1 MTDSTKEAPDTPIAT
16 ETQSIEYLD
25 TEAEKKV
32 VWKCDLHVVPILSF
46 LMCLGF
52 LDRINI
58 GNARLQGL
66 ERDLG
71 MSGHDFNIALFI
83 FFIPYMFFE
92 VPSNIILKKVA
103 PSTWLSGVMIGWG
116 LVTVFQGL
124 TDSFAGLLTCRIF
137 LGIFEAGFFPGC
149 VYLISMYYKRH
160 ELQTRVNFYI
170 ACSIMAGSMSGILA
184 YFIAGMDGMCGYSG
198 WRWIFILEG
207 AATVVAAAV
216 SKFFIPDWPETA
228 KFLTEDE
235 RKILIHRLATETEN
249 SRMDRLDKP
258 AMKRAFTDVKIY
270 LGIIMYIGIVNS
282 GYAVSFFTP
291 TILHDLGWTALN
303 AQLMAVPI
311 FACGAC
317 SAMITAVISDRIR
330 HRFTFTII
338 GCLIASVGYTILL
351 CQQYVSVGV
360 RYFAVFTI
368 SAGSFMSHPITIT
381 WLSNNMGGHYKRGI
395 SSAMQIGI
403 GNSGGI
409 IASNL
414 FFPSEAPRYPTG
426 YGASLGLIWLCALT
440 CIVFLLYLHREN
452 RLRAQGHRDHL
463 LQLPEDEVNNLGD
476 HHPSFK
482 FTY

>member
-25 TEAEKKV
+25 RKAEKKV
-32 VWKCDLHVVPILSF
+32 VWKCDLYVVPILSF

-66 ERDLG
+66 ERDLN

-83 FFIPYMFFE
+83 FFIPYMVCE

-116 LVTVFQGL
+116 LVTVFQGI
-124 TDSFAGLLTCRIF
+124 TDSFAGLVTCRIF

-170 ACSIMAGSMSGILA
+170 ACSVIAGSMSGLA
-184 YFIAGMDGMCGYSG
+184 LDIYPGRRCDSG
-198 WRWIFILEG
+198 RRRSLEIFHSRL
-207 AATVVAAAV
+207 
-216 SKFFIPDWPETA
+216 
-228 KFLTEDE
+228 LTEAE
-235 RKILIHRLATETEN
+235 RKILIHRLAMETEN
-249 SRMDRLDKP
+249 ARMDRLDKP

-317 SAMITAVISDRIR
+317 SAMITAVISDRMR
-330 HRFTFTII
+330 HRFTFTIL
-338 GCLIASVGYTILL
+338 GCLVASIGYTILL
-351 CQQYVSVGV
+351 CQQYVSLGV
-360 RYFAVFTI
+360 RYFAVFAI
-368 SAGSFMSHPITIT
+368 SAGSFMAHPITIT
-381 WLSNNMGGHYKRGI
+381 WLNNNMGGHYKRGI

-409 IASNL
+409 IASNV

-440 CIVFLLYLHREN
+440 CIVFLLYLYREN
-452 RLRAQGHRDHL
+452 RLREQGHRDNL

>member
-16 ETQSIEYLD
+16 ETHSIDCLD
-25 TEAEKKV
+25 REAEKKV
-32 VWKCDLHVVPILSF
+32 VWKCDLYVVPILSF

-66 ERDLG
+66 ERDLN

-83 FFIPYMFFE
+83 FFIPYMVFE

-116 LVTVFQGL
+116 
-124 TDSFAGLLTCRIF
+124 
-137 LGIFEAGFFPGC
+137 
-149 VYLISMYYKRH
+149 
-160 ELQTRVNFYI
+160 
-170 ACSIMAGSMSGILA
+170 
-184 YFIAGMDGMCGYSG
+184 MDGICGYSG

-207 AATVVAAAV
+207 AVTVVAAAV

-235 RKILIHRLATETEN
+235 RKILIHRLATESEN

-270 LGIIMYIGIVNS
+270 LGIIMYMGIVNS

-303 AQLMAVPI
+303 AQLLAVPI

-330 HRFTFTII
+330 HRFTFTIL
-338 GCLIASVGYTILL
+338 GCLIASIGYTILL
-351 CQQYVSVGV
+351 CQQYVSLGV
-360 RYFAVFTI
+360 RYFAVFAI

-381 WLSNNMGGHYKRGI
+381 WLNNNMGGHYKRGI

-440 CIVFLLYLHREN
+440 CIVFLLYLYREN
-452 RLRAQGHRDHL
+452 RLRAQGRRDHL